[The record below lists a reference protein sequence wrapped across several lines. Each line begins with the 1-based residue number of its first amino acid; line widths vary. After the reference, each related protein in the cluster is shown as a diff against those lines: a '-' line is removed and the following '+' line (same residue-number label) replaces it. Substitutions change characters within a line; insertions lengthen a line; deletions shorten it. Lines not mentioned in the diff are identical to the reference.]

1 MTLNPVTA
9 WHIDD
14 GTSPVPAAERVL
26 YADGAAGDA
35 LRPGVDLELSHW
47 VPTTTPD
54 RWAADTSTETC
65 LRFVDDPP
73 HEHYDLAVNNHLDVD
88 GILSLF
94 VLTHP
99 DLASTHRTT
108 VVGAAEMG
116 DFSAG
121 VDRPAFVL
129 AQELTALMGRA
140 RETGATLTG
149 TYRSAFERAQQVL
162 AGEGREATSVS
173 DGWHQ
178 LERGAERVADGTV
191 AVEQVGEHLVAYV
204 LPALDGTRLEGALR
218 VPPHNALV
226 DESVWLWPHVRNR
239 DHGECVQ
246 LTSIPVADGWFHDLW
261 LPGYT
266 WAHTPDRWRSPWARS
281 TGDSNVWA
289 VQPAVARAATDLQ
302 GAERGPGTWLAAEQ
316 LTPFSGLAGR
326 GFPVVLS
333 YVDAR
338 RRPAPSTLPPATVAE
353 AVGSL
358 IDIAA

>member
-1 MTLNPVTA
+1 MTLDPVTA

-35 LRPGVDLELSHW
+35 LRPGTDLELSHW

-73 HEHYDLAVNNHLDVD
+73 DERYDLALNNHLDVD

-99 DLASTHRTT
+99 ELTSAHRPA

-140 RETGATLTG
+140 RETGASPTD
-149 TYRSAFERAQQVL
+149 TYRSSFARAQEVL
-162 AGEGREATSVS
+162 AGDGLEDASVAL
-173 DGWHQ
+173 GWHH
-178 LERGAERVADGTV
+178 LERGAQRLADGTV
-191 AVEQVGEHLVAYV
+191 AVEQVAEHLVVYV
-204 LPALDGTRLEGALR
+204 LPPLEGDDIEAALR

-226 DESVWLWPHVRNR
+226 DDSVWLWPHLRNR
-239 DHGECVQ
+239 DHGQSVQ
-246 LTSIPVADGWFHDLW
+246 LTSIPAGDGWYHDVW

-266 WAHTPDRWRSPWARS
+266 WAHTPERWRSPWIRS

-289 VQPAVARAATDLQ
+289 VRPAVARAAADLQ
-302 GAERGPGTWLAAEQ
+302 RVERGTGAWRAADQ
-316 LTPFSGLAGR
+316 LTPFAGLAGR
-326 GFPVVLS
+326 GFPIVLS
-333 YVDAR
+333 CLDPHG
-338 RRPAPSTLPPATVAE
+338 RPASSTVLPGTVAE
-353 AVGSL
+353 ILGPL